1 MQNDQS
7 SFGAGTSSYI
17 TPEELQAHEAFMEKI
32 RAEDPKDSCNMV
44 RAWMELNIE
53 SVMVPVWNN

>member
-1 MQNDQS
+1 MQNDPS
-7 SFGAGTSSYI
+7 NFGAGTSSYI

-32 RAEDPKDSCNMV
+32 RAEDPKESCDMV

-53 SVMVPVWNN
+53 SVMSPIGNN